1 MLVKIHCLREH
12 GRPIPKHL
20 FAFKEPVL
28 GRLNVHEER
37 DQLLNRHTRVARFH
51 SIGNGNELLSALREV
66 QLIEITSERLILSGI
81 ERFEDIAINKLEDL
95 AQTWL
100 CWFT

>member
-12 GRPIPKHL
+12 GRPIPKHQ

-28 GRLNVHEER
+28 GMLNVHEER
-37 DQLLNRHTRVARFH
+37 DQLLN
-51 SIGNGNELLSALREV
+51 
-66 QLIEITSERLILSGI
+66 
-81 ERFEDIAINKLEDL
+81 KLEDL
-95 AQTWL
+95 AQTGL